1 MTILSAGRTS
11 EKMFMSRR
19 RICISISAFRTGT
32 GALQSLAELRFDV
45 NFSMHNNV
53 TGHGDYWSVVELG

>member
-19 RICISISAFRTGT
+19 RICISISAFRTRT

-53 TGHGDYWSVVELG
+53 NGHGGYLSVVELG

>member
-11 EKMFMSRR
+11 ERCLCPAAGIVFL
-19 RICISISAFRTGT
+19 FLLRTGT

-53 TGHGDYWSVVELG
+53 TTTEAIGPRLN